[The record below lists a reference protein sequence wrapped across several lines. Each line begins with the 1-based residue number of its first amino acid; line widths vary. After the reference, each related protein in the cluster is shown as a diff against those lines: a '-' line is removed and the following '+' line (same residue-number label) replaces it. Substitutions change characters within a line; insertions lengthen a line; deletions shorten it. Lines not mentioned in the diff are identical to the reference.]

1 MNRIEPINGRYVHL
15 EINERPYRVYFE
27 EAGQG
32 TPLLCLHTAGS
43 DSRQYRAVL
52 NDPEVLSRHRV
63 IAFDLPWHG
72 RSSPPAGWQ
81 NETYLLTTGS
91 YMATVLA
98 FMRALDL
105 KKPIVMGCSIGGR
118 AVLHLAIRHGGDF
131 RAAIGL
137 ESHQGYDPLMLPL
150 IKDLEYLNRPDV
162 NAQEAAAATVSGLC
176 APMSPEKEV
185 WETLWQ
191 YMQGG
196 PGAFSGD
203 LYYYMVD
210 GDLRNGL
217 LRQLDTKIC
226 PLYLLTGDYD
236 YSATIER
243 TKEVLAQVPG
253 AKFQIMNNLGHFP
266 MSENPELFLA
276 YLRPVLREISEK
288 TQ

>member
-1 MNRIEPINGRYVHL
+1 MNRIDPVVGRYVHL
-15 EINERPYRVYFE
+15 EIDGRPYRVYFE
-27 EAGQG
+27 EAGEG

-43 DSRQYRAVL
+43 DSRQYRAIL
-52 NDPEVLSRHRV
+52 NDPEVLKKYRV

-72 RSSPPAGWQ
+72 RSSPPEGWQ
-81 NETYLLTTGS
+81 NETYRLTTDS

-98 FMRALDL
+98 FKEALGLD
-105 KKPIVMGCSIGGR
+105 KPVVMGCSIGGR
-118 AVLHLAIRHGGDF
+118 AVLHLAIRHARHF
-131 RAAIGL
+131 KAAIGL

-150 IKDLEYLNRPDV
+150 IKDLEYLDRSDV

-196 PGAFSGD
+196 PGAFGGD
-203 LYYYMVD
+203 LFYYMVD
-210 GDLRNGL
+210 GDLRNGQ

-236 YSATIER
+236 YSATVER
-243 TKEVLAQVPG
+243 TREVLAQVPG
-253 AKFQIMNNLGHFP
+253 AKFQVMPNLGHFP
-266 MSENPELFLA
+266 MSENPELFLS
-276 YLRPVLREISEK
+276 YLRPVLHEIAA
-288 TQ
+288 

>member
-1 MNRIEPINGRYVHL
+1 MNRIDPVVGRYVHL
-15 EINERPYRVYFE
+15 EIDGRSYRVYFE

-43 DSRQYRAVL
+43 DSRQYRAIL
-52 NDPEVLSRHRV
+52 NDPEVLKKYRV

-72 RSSPPAGWQ
+72 RSSPPEGWQ
-81 NETYLLTTGS
+81 NETYRLTTDS

-98 FMRALDL
+98 FKQALDL
-105 KKPIVMGCSIGGR
+105 DRPVVMGCSIGGR
-118 AVLHLAIRHGGDF
+118 AVLHLAIRHGRHF
-131 RAAIGL
+131 KAAIGL

-150 IKDLEYLNRPDV
+150 IKDLEYLDRADV

-196 PGAFSGD
+196 PGAFGGD
-203 LYYYMVD
+203 LFYYMVD
-210 GDLRNGL
+210 GDLRNGQ
-217 LRQLDTKIC
+217 LRGLDTKIC

-236 YSATIER
+236 YSATVER
-243 TKEVLAQVPG
+243 TREVLAQVPG
-253 AKFQIMNNLGHFP
+253 AKFQVMPNLGHFP
-266 MSENPELFLA
+266 MSENPDLFLS
-276 YLRPVLREISEK
+276 YLRPVLQEIAA
-288 TQ
+288 

>member
-1 MNRIEPINGRYVHL
+1 MNRIDPVVGRYVHI
-15 EINERPYRVYFE
+15 EIDGRPYRVYFE

-43 DSRQYRAVL
+43 DSRQYRAIL
-52 NDPEVLSRHRV
+52 NDPEVLKKYRV

-72 RSSPPAGWQ
+72 RSSPPEGWQ
-81 NETYLLTTGS
+81 NETYRLTTDN

-98 FMRALDL
+98 FKRALDL
-105 KKPIVMGCSIGGR
+105 DRPVVMGCSIGGR
-118 AVLHLAIRHGGDF
+118 AVLHLAIRHGRHF
-131 RAAIGL
+131 KAAIGL

-150 IKDLEYLNRPDV
+150 IKDLEYLDRSDV

-196 PGAFSGD
+196 PGVFGGD
-203 LYYYMVD
+203 LFYYMVD
-210 GDLRNGL
+210 GDLRNGQ
-217 LRQLDTKIC
+217 LRGLDTKIC

-236 YSATIER
+236 YSATVER

-253 AKFQIMNNLGHFP
+253 AKFQVMPNLGHFP
-266 MSENPELFLA
+266 MSENPDLFLS
-276 YLRPVLREISEK
+276 YLRPVLQEIAA
-288 TQ
+288 

>member
-1 MNRIEPINGRYVHL
+1 MNNVEPIIGRYVHL
-15 EINERPYRVYFE
+15 KIGGRPYRIYYE

-52 NDPEVLSRHRV
+52 NDLEVLQHFRV

-72 RSSPPAGWQ
+72 RSSPPEGWQ
-81 NETYLLTTGS
+81 NETYLLTTDS
-91 YMATVLA
+91 YMATVMA
-98 FMRALDL
+98 FKEALGL
-105 KKPIVMGCSIGGR
+105 EKPVVMGCSIGGR
-118 AVLHLAIRHGGDF
+118 AVLHLAIRHGAHF

-137 ESHQGYDPLMLPL
+137 ESHQGYDPRMLPL

-162 NAQEAAAATVSGLC
+162 NAQHSAAATVSGLC

-191 YMQGG
+191 YMQCG
-196 PGAFSGD
+196 PGAFGGD

-217 LRQLDTKIC
+217 LAQLDAKIC

-236 YSATIER
+236 YSATVER
-243 TKEVLAQVPG
+243 TQEVVAQVPG
-253 AKFQIMNNLGHFP
+253 AKFQIMPNLGHFP
-266 MSENPELFLA
+266 MSENPELFLG
-276 YLRPVLREISEK
+276 YLRPVLREISAN
-288 TQ
+288 